1 MSLHLFSKPTEC
13 TQCGTVVEDPTVDRC
28 PNCKALLRERRS
40 PHRVAGVPTRY
51 GSLRILLAALR
62 FLGVIVIIL
71 GVLVF
76 FSAMGD
82 EGFADVQTGGILV
95 GSILVAV
102 SMFSLAAFFELTMD
116 VEENTRAAFRLQQ
129 FILTELQEMGA
140 RYRADHPPVVEDVP
154 AAASAEPPVA
164 VDAPLRGEAE

>member
-13 TQCGTVVEDPTVDRC
+13 TQCGTVVDDPTVDRC

-76 FSAMGD
+76 FSALGD
-82 EGFADVQTGGILV
+82 EGFADVETGAVLV

-102 SMFSLAAFFELTMD
+102 SMFALAAFFDLTMD
-116 VEENTRAAFRLQQ
+116 VEENTRSAFRLQQ
-129 FILTELQEMGA
+129 IILTELQEIGA
-140 RYRADHPPVVEDVP
+140 RDRADTAP
-154 AAASAEPPVA
+154 ARADGPIAAPAEPPVG
-164 VDAPLRGEAE
+164 VDAPSRGEAE